1 MKQQLTIKTPRTFG
15 IILIFNPFVSSARF
29 LYPLKTSET
38 LRFSDVF
45 REQRKGALGT
55 NNLMKQKADELLRD
69 YSAIKQH
76 VGYSSWLHP
85 VTARMQEFRIFQT
98 VFTSVR

>member
-76 VGYSSWLHP
+76 VDYSPWLHFS
-85 VTARMQEFRIFQT
+85 TF
-98 VFTSVR
+98 